1 MYGRNSKFIFRV
13 KRPDLERKMSD
24 NIQKH
29 SVIVSGEHTED
40 RWMRT
45 RRSGSFCS
53 RFIHL
58 FRVSYFYSSPTL
70 SVLPATILLT
80 LTGPAPDLWPMSHL
94 CLNHIFQVSSFFV
107 FPLSFPALAVL
118 ISTPKPYQQIE
129 GLGSP
134 IVREPPLTYEMLF
147 HWLSVLPLTA
157 FSTSIG

>member
-13 KRPDLERKMSD
+13 KWPDLERKMSD
-24 NIQKH
+24 NMQKH
-29 SVIVSGEHTED
+29 SVIVSREHTED
-40 RWMRT
+40 SWMRA

-58 FRVSYFYSSPTL
+58 FRVSYFYSFPTL
-70 SVLPATILLT
+70 SLLPATIPT
-80 LTGPAPDLWPMSHL
+80 LTGPAPDLWPMHHL
-94 CLNHIFQVSSFFV
+94 CLNHIFQVSSFFL
-107 FPLSFPALAVL
+107 FPLNFPALVVL
-118 ISTPKPYQQIE
+118 VSTPKSYPQIQ

-147 HWLSVLPLTA
+147 HWLSGLPLTA